1 MSKVVEIDNSN
12 APLLRANKE
21 ITLAITGASGALY
34 ALNLLRQLVTPYDRV
49 HLLLSDAARV
59 VLATESDLNVP
70 KNPTRCAAFFSEYC
84 SVADGIIVVSS
95 QDNWFSPVAS
105 GSAAPKQMVIC
116 PASMGC
122 VSAIATGASNNLM
135 ERAADVV
142 LKQRVAQQ
150 FPDATPVG
158 VLNAALAA
166 EPFSMVSD
174 DRGISSPTGDGRRFA
189 SRGVARFRFGCSTR
203 VSLNWQQRDG
213 QVFDMEGYMH
223 QGCL

>member
-1 MSKVVEIDNSN
+1 MFRK
-12 APLLRANKE
+12 
-21 ITLAITGASGALY
+21 LAVGLAL
-34 ALNLLRQLVTPYDRV
+34 
-49 HLLLSDAARV
+49 
-59 VLATESDLNVP
+59 
-70 KNPTRCAAFFSEYC
+70 
-84 SVADGIIVVSS
+84 
-95 QDNWFSPVAS
+95 
-105 GSAAPKQMVIC
+105 
-116 PASMGC
+116 
-122 VSAIATGASNNLM
+122 IATVIGSMALAQGRPISGGLPWDNQ
-135 ERAADVV
+135 AADVV

-166 EPFSMVSD
+166 ERFSMVSD